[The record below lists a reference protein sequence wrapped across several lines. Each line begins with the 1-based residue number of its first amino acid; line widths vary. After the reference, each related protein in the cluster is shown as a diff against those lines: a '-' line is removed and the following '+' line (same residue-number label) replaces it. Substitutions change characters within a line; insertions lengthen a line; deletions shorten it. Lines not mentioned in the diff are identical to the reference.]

1 MCAISPSSASRK
13 VLGSHEIALLTTRR
27 AMKWFRPFIRTT
39 AAVATLVSVQA
50 VAQNERELLA
60 PTGRLRVGVYLGS
73 PLSVVHDRATGE
85 TRGLSVDLGKELAN
99 RLGVPFEQVTYQR
112 IAEVLAA
119 MKAGDVD
126 FTISN
131 ATPARATDVAF
142 SQTLLSLELGYLV
155 SATSSVKILA
165 DIDRPGV
172 RVAVSKGSTSER
184 TLPKILASASVV
196 PAPDLKQAIDLL
208 ARGELDVFATNKPIL
223 FEMSDALPGG
233 RVLDGNWGQ
242 EHIAI
247 AIPKGRDEG
256 MEYVRHFVDD
266 VQANGTLAQAV
277 SRAGLR
283 GVLEVRN

>member
-1 MCAISPSSASRK
+1 
-13 VLGSHEIALLTTRR
+13 
-27 AMKWFRPFIRTT
+27 MKWFSLSII
-39 AAVATLVSVQA
+39 AAATVGALVSVRA
-50 VAQNERELLA
+50 VAQSQRELLA

-73 PLSVVHDRATGE
+73 PLSMVHDPATGE
-85 TRGLSVDLGKELAN
+85 VRGLSVDLGKELAN
-99 RLGVPFEQVTYQR
+99 RLGVPFEQVAYQR
-112 IAEVLAA
+112 IAEILAA

-155 SATSSVKILA
+155 PATSSVKTLE
-165 DIDRPGV
+165 DVDRSGV
-172 RVAVSKGSTSER
+172 RVGVAKGSTSER

-196 PAPDLKQAIDLL
+196 PAENLKQAIDLL
-208 ARGELDVFATNKPIL
+208 ARGELDAFATNKPIL
-223 FEMSDALPGG
+223 FEMSGSLPGG

-247 AIPKGRDEG
+247 AIPKGRDKG

-266 VQANGTLAQAV
+266 VQANGTLARAV